1 MFFHEK
7 SQGHLEVVDGKQRL
21 TSIWCF
27 METEKFPDGTDFALA
42 GLEVLDKLNGRKYS
56 GLDEPLREV
65 MQDFALNV
73 HTISRHSD
81 DDVVFEVFERLN
93 MGSTQLNEQELR
105 NCVFQGRYND
115 LLEELVLYPSMLKAF
130 RQEIPHKRMRDR
142 EFVLRFFALR
152 RGGTENFF
160 VPVKNWLNNEMRSN
174 QLLSPNEAQKMKGDF
189 MRCITASVSVFGDQV
204 FRLPRGG
211 QRYELDPNVCLWDTV
226 MCGFLGYED
235 IRWILNRKE
244 ALVSALDELL
254 TEDAEFKGNLLS
266 NARALKARTKMWSQV
281 LRLVLGPPRGNA
293 PV

>member
-254 TEDAEFKGNLLS
+254 TE
-266 NARALKARTKMWSQV
+266 V
-281 LRLVLGPPRGNA
+281 LFCLV
-293 PV
+293 